1 MTNYSAPNP
10 PKSPKINQNM
20 LIAII
25 GAVATIMAALIP
37 WALGKF
43 ESQST
48 TPSPAPLV
56 VTATVPVGETS
67 ASSSVST
74 DSTATPDSGAK
85 TGIFDA
91 YLASDEKGDFRTSSF
106 SADQPIYLFFS
117 IDDPANLNAVHT
129 VWTAVDVPG
138 YEPNKVIYE
147 SNNKATSPK
156 FKILADRKDWK
167 AGKYKVELSLNG
179 TLDEK
184 VEFEITK

>member
-1 MTNYSAPNP
+1 MTDYSEPTP

-25 GAVATIMAALIP
+25 GAVATIIAALVP
-37 WALGKF
+37 WALSKF
-43 ESQST
+43 ESQSAV
-48 TPSPAPLV
+48 PSPVPLIA
-56 VTATVPVGETS
+56 TATANETS
-67 ASSSVST
+67 SSLSSVSAT
-74 DSTATPDSGAK
+74 DATPTPAADQK

-91 YLASDEKGDFRTSSF
+91 YFASDEKGDFRTSSF

-156 FKILADRKDWK
+156 FKVLADRKDWK

-179 TLDEK
+179 TLDET